1 MTGRPASPILLQ
13 TLGLTKLFPVESGL
27 FARNKSRLHAVDDV
41 TLSIHRGETL
51 GLVGESGCGKTTTAR
66 LLVKLLEPTSGKI
79 LFSGADGA
87 PADLAS
93 LKNGAPLKAF
103 RSQVQ
108 IIFQDPYA
116 ALDPRM
122 TVHEIVEEPLAIQ
135 RVSDARGR
143 RERAAEMLATVGLA
157 PAESFRSRFP
167 DELSGGQ
174 RQRVAI
180 ARALALYPALI
191 IADEPTSMLDASIC
205 AGIMNLML
213 DLAGRMNISY
223 LFITH
228 NLAVARYMSDRLAVM
243 YLGKIVETGATEE
256 VLSHPLHPYTRAL
269 LSAVP
274 VPDPRARREPPKIL
288 GGVKAAIDPAPVC
301 RFLDRCPISADVC
314 RASPHPP
321 LEDKAAGH
329 SAACYLA

>member
-1 MTGRPASPILLQ
+1 M
-13 TLGLTKLFPVESGL
+13 
-27 FARNKSRLHAVDDV
+27 
-41 TLSIHRGETL
+41 
-51 GLVGESGCGKTTTAR
+51 
-66 LLVKLLEPTSGKI
+66 
-79 LFSGADGA
+79 
-87 PADLAS
+87 
-93 LKNGAPLKAF
+93 KAF

-143 RERAAEMLATVGLA
+143 RERAAEMLATVGLT
-157 PAESFRSRFP
+157 PAEMFGSRFP

-180 ARALALYPALI
+180 ARALALSPALI

-213 DLAGRMNISY
+213 DLAGRTSISY

-228 NLAVARYMSDRLAVM
+228 NLAVARYM
-243 YLGKIVETGATEE
+243 ATAW
-256 VLSHPLHPYTRAL
+256 R
-269 LSAVP
+269 
-274 VPDPRARREPPKIL
+274 
-288 GGVKAAIDPAPVC
+288 
-301 RFLDRCPISADVC
+301 
-314 RASPHPP
+314 
-321 LEDKAAGH
+321 
-329 SAACYLA
+329 

>member
-1 MTGRPASPILLQ
+1 MSGRPPVGALLQ
-13 TLGLTKLFPVESGL
+13 AQGLTKLFPVESGL
-27 FARNKSRLHAVDDV
+27 FARSKSCVHAVDDV
-41 TLSIHRGETL
+41 TLEIRRGETL

-79 LFSGADGA
+79 LFSGADGT
-87 PADLAS
+87 PTDLAS
-93 LKNGAPLKAF
+93 MKNGAPMKAF

-122 TVHEIVEEPLAIQ
+122 TVGEIVEEPLAIQ

-157 PAESFRSRFP
+157 PAELFRSRFP

-228 NLAVARYMSDRLAVM
+228 NLAVARYMSNRLAVM
-243 YLGKIVETGATEE
+243 YLGKIVETGPTED
-256 VLSHPLHPYTRAL
+256 VLARPLHPYTRAL

-274 VPDPRARREPPKIL
+274 VPDPHVRREPPKIL

-321 LEDKAAGH
+321 LEEKESGH